1 MKKKLATKIFIDLG
15 ILLFPF
21 DFLSCTQEI
30 SLDAGERVVIVE
42 CILSCDSIQ
51 TLKLFLSHAKDGN
64 DKSEPI
70 TEADVTLFDE
80 TKNETAGTFHYAG
93 GKDWTLNY
101 AAEPE
106 HTYRLAI
113 DVKSHDHISAQQ
125 TMPKQ
130 VKLACHIAWGS
141 TAGDYK
147 QYHKY
152 GEDFHGTGFGINSVP
167 AKTWIYAICYDEK
180 TGETHVADEIC
191 SDFPYLDNFNLTGET
206 YVPPIVELEA
216 LVGLYPLKVC
226 SYLTGAPLYK
236 QYMRTNADLVDP
248 KESEHQVFI
257 VSGSFYY
264 YDNPNR
270 AQPLGSKG
278 GVYFTTVSDDY
289 DRYLLEAIH
298 YQQQQESNDLTTI
311 YKHDNIF
318 SNIKGG
324 VGIFGAKTEYRSDWV
339 MDVYGKYITY

>member
-1 MKKKLATKIFIDLG
+1 MKHYHILFLSGVAVISTLA
-15 ILLFPF
+15 
-21 DFLSCTQEI
+21 SCTQEI
-30 SLDAGERVVIVE
+30 SLDAGERAVVVE
-42 CILSCDSIQ
+42 CILSCDSVQ
-51 TLKLFLSHAKDGN
+51 TMKLFYSHAKEGN
-64 DKSEPI
+64 AKSMPI

-80 TKNETAGTFHYAG
+80 TKNETAGTFHYTDG
-93 GKDWTLNY
+93 MDWTLDY

-106 HTYRLAI
+106 HAYRLDI
-113 DVKSHDHISAQQ
+113 DVKGHEHISAQQ
-125 TMPKQ
+125 TMPK
-130 VKLACHIAWGS
+130 LANLNWGIGWGS
-141 TAGDYK
+141 SASDYLEV
-147 QYHKY
+147 HKY
-152 GEDFHGTGFGINSVP
+152 GESFHGTCFGINALP

-206 YVPPIVELEA
+206 YVPPIVEFET

-236 QYMRTNADLVDP
+236 RYLRTNADLVDP
-248 KESEHQVFI
+248 EESKYQVFI

-289 DRYLLEAIH
+289 DRYLLEAVY
-298 YQQQQESNDLTTI
+298 YQQLQESDDMTTI
-311 YKHDNIF
+311 YKRDNIF